1 MDSKEI
7 MKRCKEEAN
16 WTMKRGMGGP
26 FGAAIIKDGEMI
38 SLASNVVLKDNDPT
52 AHAEITAIRLAGK
65 VLKTHDLSGC
75 ELYTTAQPC
84 PMCLSAAIW
93 ANIKKIHYGCSAADA
108 DNIGFRDKFIYD
120 FIEGKCEDTSVL
132 ELEQV
137 ERESCLELFQE
148 YHENK
153 RQMY

>member
-1 MDSKEI
+1 M
-7 MKRCKEEAN
+7 
-16 WTMKRGMGGP
+16 
-26 FGAAIIKDGEMI
+26 
-38 SLASNVVLKDNDPT
+38 
-52 AHAEITAIRLAGK
+52 
-65 VLKTHDLSGC
+65 LKTHDLSGC

-93 ANIKKIHYGCSAADA
+93 ANIKKIHYGCSASDA

-132 ELEQV
+132 QLEQV